1 MAKEIKLKELF
12 SQSRIKRRVQ
22 KVAHCINSDY
32 KNKAPILIGI
42 LNGSF
47 IFFADLIRELE
58 IDCEVDFMKVS
69 SYKRHKSEGLVSLV
83 SNLSSNIKGRD
94 VIIVEDII
102 DSGLTINY
110 LINLINES
118 DPSSIAVATLL
129 FKKEVAQLNFTP
141 EYVCFEIPQDYVVG
155 YGLDYDQKMRNLK
168 SIKILDKLDIIK

>member
-1 MAKEIKLKELF
+1 MAEEIKLKELF
-12 SQSRIKRRVQ
+12 SKSRIKRRVQ
-22 KVAHCINSDY
+22 EVAHYINSDY
-32 KNKAPILIGI
+32 KNKVPILIGI

-47 IFFADLIRELE
+47 IFLADLIRELE

-83 SNLSSNIKGRD
+83 SDLSSNIKARD
-94 VIIVEDII
+94 VIIIEDII

-118 DPSSIAVATLL
+118 DPNSIAVATLL
-129 FKKEVAQLNFTP
+129 FKKEVAQLNFIP

-168 SIKILDKLDIIK
+168 SIKILDKLDIMK